1 VAGLCNRPGQE
12 ADDLQRPVYNLSS
25 MRAWLRKCWPLLKAL
40 FTIAILVAIGRRFAL
55 DLQIPEKGWKQ
66 SLEDVWRGLVHP
78 GWLLASGFLYLLGLG
93 FSAFYWYRLLRMMDQ
108 DPGRLASVRAY
119 YVGHLGKYLPG
130 KAWAVFLR
138 AGLIRG
144 PRVTYARA
152 VLTTFYEVLV
162 TMAGGTVLAVLL
174 LALLAPDTSAGMD
187 WLTLRKL
194 LSAQEPGGLIDR
206 KVLMAL
212 GILLLVPIGIPILP
226 PVYNWI
232 IGRMAGRIRQRYGI
246 TGPLPRVRSASMVEG
261 LVLTGCGWIF
271 LGGSLMAVLHA
282 VMLNPP
288 AWTPVSLGRYSAF
301 LALAYVAGFI
311 IFLVP
316 SGLGIRE
323 FFLTLFLVPDISQ
336 LLNQNE
342 PQARATAVF
351 AVILLRLVWTA
362 AEMVIIPVLYF
373 LPASLLGDTT
383 AGDEPTGALAAAQ
396 GGARAQNP
404 GHSGR
409 GPTA

>member
-1 VAGLCNRPGQE
+1 ML
-12 ADDLQRPVYNLSS
+12 
-25 MRAWLRKCWPLLKAL
+25 
-40 FTIAILVAIGRRFAL
+40 
-55 DLQIPEKGWKQ
+55 
-66 SLEDVWRGLVHP
+66 
-78 GWLLASGFLYLLGLG
+78 
-93 FSAFYWYRLLRMMDQ
+93 DQ

-226 PVYNWI
+226 PGRVQLI
-232 IGRMAGRIRQRYGI
+232 PDHLSVIGRNRHPHQFELIPIVHPQR
-246 TGPLPRVRSASMVEG
+246 PLKA
-261 LVLTGCGWIF
+261 
-271 LGGSLMAVLHA
+271 
-282 VMLNPP
+282 
-288 AWTPVSLGRYSAF
+288 
-301 LALAYVAGFI
+301 VAG
-311 IFLVP
+311 
-316 SGLGIRE
+316 
-323 FFLTLFLVPDISQ
+323 
-336 LLNQNE
+336 
-342 PQARATAVF
+342 
-351 AVILLRLVWTA
+351 
-362 AEMVIIPVLYF
+362 
-373 LPASLLGDTT
+373 
-383 AGDEPTGALAAAQ
+383 
-396 GGARAQNP
+396 
-404 GHSGR
+404 
-409 GPTA
+409 